1 MKTAVIGSK
10 SVTDFQIIK
19 DIINKPINLLEW
31 KITEIVIGGVDYCD
45 LGAALWARQN
55 KIPIRIFQP
64 NWKQWGKRAGLMR
77 NIEIVSYADAII
89 ILCEEDVE
97 AFRNLIKM
105 AREQHKKIYLYHL
118 REKYHEN
125 L

>member
-1 MKTAVIGSK
+1 MKTAVVGSK

-19 DIINKPINLLEW
+19 DVINKPINLFEW

-55 KIPIRIFQP
+55 KVPIRIFQP

-77 NIEIVSYADAII
+77 NIEIVNYADAII

-97 AFRNLIKM
+97 AFRNLINM
-105 AREQHKKIYLYHL
+105 AREKHRKIYLYHL